1 MWVSTGLYDAACA
14 LQIGGIVAKRGDAPY
29 RLERS
34 SDCIK
39 MLTPA
44 GKAAHEEREKWNA
57 TR

>member
-57 TR
+57 R